1 MKPIIGIVGRTNK
14 VEYNKY
20 KIIVNDNHRRAVIE
34 CGGIPITILPTQNAE
49 YEKINN
55 GKTNIPLTEEEQND
69 LIRVIKMCNG
79 VILQGGYYSYYYDE
93 FIARYCLE
101 NNIPILGICL
111 GAQVLSAVD
120 CNTSRKK
127 NVFLIKSKIDHN
139 QYENDY
145 VHDISIDKNS
155 FLYKI
160 IEKEIIKVNSRH
172 KYSIISTN
180 KAQISARSE
189 DGIIEAIEFPENKFA
204 LGLQWHPEDLFESD
218 KNMFKIYEV
227 FIDSAKNM
235 QSKIII

>member
-101 NNIPILGICL
+101 NNIPI
-111 GAQVLSAVD
+111 
-120 CNTSRKK
+120 
-127 NVFLIKSKIDHN
+127 
-139 QYENDY
+139 
-145 VHDISIDKNS
+145 
-155 FLYKI
+155 
-160 IEKEIIKVNSRH
+160 
-172 KYSIISTN
+172 
-180 KAQISARSE
+180 
-189 DGIIEAIEFPENKFA
+189 
-204 LGLQWHPEDLFESD
+204 
-218 KNMFKIYEV
+218 
-227 FIDSAKNM
+227 
-235 QSKIII
+235 